1 MAGMIML
8 GIVAALVT
16 AAALLRVGEDEDDR
30 NDRYRGW

>member
-16 AAALLRVGEDEDDR
+16 AAALLKASEDENDR
-30 NDRYRGW
+30 DDRYRGW